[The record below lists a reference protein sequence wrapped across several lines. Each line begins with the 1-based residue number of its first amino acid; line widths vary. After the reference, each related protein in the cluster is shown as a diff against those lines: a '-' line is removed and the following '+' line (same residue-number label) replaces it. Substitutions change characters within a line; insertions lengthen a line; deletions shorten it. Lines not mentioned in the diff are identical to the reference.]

1 MTSTQAPTPTGPEH
15 VVVVGASLAGL
26 STARALRA
34 RGFAGRL
41 TVVGDELH
49 RPYDRPPL
57 SKEFLG
63 HLHAQVELSLEAE
76 DENLD
81 AMWRLGERA
90 VGLTPLPGG
99 GARVELSGGDTVE
112 GDGVVLATGAS
123 ARCTLPGVGLP
134 GVHVL
139 RTLDD
144 AVALRAA
151 LHARSDDGGRVVVVG
166 GGFIASEVAATA
178 SGLGCRVALVV
189 PDALPLSAALGP
201 LAASVT
207 RLHAEHGVEVVGR
220 ARVVGVRPADAADAA
235 GVADAAEGLVV
246 ELSTGERVP
255 AATVVLGV
263 GADPTTGWLRGSGVT
278 LDPAAKG
285 AVRCDGTGATDVP
298 GVYAVGDCA
307 VWFHPGLGHHHPV
320 EHWTSAKERGAV
332 VAAALTGADR
342 LPPSRP
348 PYAWSDLYGRRLQL
362 AGYTFLADDLETG
375 GELQD
380 GATLDDASFTAVF
393 RRGGETVAVVS
404 LDQPRVFAGIR
415 RRLADPAPAAAPA
428 VVTDA
433 SDAPVAT
440 PA

>member
-1 MTSTQAPTPTGPEH
+1 MTSAPTSAAVGPEH

-26 STARALRA
+26 SAARALRA
-34 RGFAGRL
+34 RGFTGRL

-63 HLHAQVELSLEAE
+63 RLHAEVELSLEAQ

-81 AMWRLGERA
+81 ATWRLGERA

-99 GARVELSGGDTVE
+99 GARVELSGGDAVE

-144 AVALRAA
+144 AVALRSG
-151 LHARSDDGGRVVVVG
+151 LHARADDGGRVVVVG

-178 SGLGCRVALVV
+178 RELGCRVALVV

-201 LAASVT
+201 LAAPVA
-207 RLHAEHGVEVVGR
+207 RLHEEHGVEIVGR
-220 ARVVGVRPADAADAA
+220 ARVVGVRPAAEGSHGAEGAEPSD
-235 GVADAAEGLVV
+235 GVDGLVV
-246 ELSTGERVP
+246 ELSTGERVS
-255 AATVVLGV
+255 AGTVVLGV
-263 GADPTTGWLRGSGVT
+263 GADPTTAWLRDSGIT

-285 AVRCDGTGATDVP
+285 AVRCDGTGATDLP

-320 EHWTSAKERGAV
+320 EHWTSAKERGAI
-332 VAAALTGADR
+332 VAAALTGSDR
-342 LPPSRP
+342 LPVSRP

-362 AGYTFLADDLETG
+362 AGYTFLADDLESG

-380 GATLDDASFTAVF
+380 GATLDDDSFTAVF
-393 RRGGETVAVVS
+393 RRDGETVAVVS

-415 RRLADPAPAAAPA
+415 RRLADPAP
-428 VVTDA
+428 
-433 SDAPVAT
+433 VAT